1 MASRCAGR
9 TIRRRSYARK
19 SYTRKNGV
27 HVRRAH
33 VTSACIKNRGERG
46 KWTNTHGSKGIGA
59 LKPGKLKEH
68 GYSSTKSTEERH
80 AALKRAVNAY
90 GALTVYRMLQAIAT
104 YSKRTTPAKS
114 HIYMSDRNYIGS
126 KYGFKH
132 D

>member
-1 MASRCAGR
+1 MASRCRGQ
-9 TIRRRSYARK
+9 TIKRRSYNRK

-46 KWTNTHGSKGIGA
+46 KWTAKHGSKGIGA
-59 LKPGKLKEH
+59 LKPGKLKAF
-68 GYSSTKSTEERH
+68 GYSSKKSTEERH
-80 AALKRAVNAY
+80 TAIKRATKAY

-114 HIYMSDRNYIGS
+114 HIYMADRNYVGR
-126 KYGFKH
+126 KYGFKA